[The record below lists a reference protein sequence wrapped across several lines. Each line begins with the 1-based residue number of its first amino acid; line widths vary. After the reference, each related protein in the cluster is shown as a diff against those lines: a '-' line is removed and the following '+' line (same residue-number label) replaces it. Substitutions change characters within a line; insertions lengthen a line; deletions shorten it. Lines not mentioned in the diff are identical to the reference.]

1 MAFAVARAA
10 VGAWARGAGRARVAV
25 DAVARA
31 LHAHAV
37 PAAVLRA
44 ARLLAGLAGGVL
56 LAEARVYLV
65 LAMLRI
71 GIE

>member
-1 MAFAVARAA
+1 MSV
-10 VGAWARGAGRARVAV
+10 
-25 DAVARA
+25 
-31 LHAHAV
+31 
-37 PAAVLRA
+37 RA

-56 LAEARVYLV
+56 LAEARVYLGSGRVGVAGRVRGLGWGYGWGYRVEARVYLV